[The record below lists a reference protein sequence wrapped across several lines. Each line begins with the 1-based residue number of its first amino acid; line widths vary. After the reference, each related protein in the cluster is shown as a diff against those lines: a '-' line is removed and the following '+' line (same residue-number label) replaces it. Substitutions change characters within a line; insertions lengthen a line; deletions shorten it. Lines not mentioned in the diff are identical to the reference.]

1 MTIRMTN
8 DEFGAA
14 RDFKLRPLEARA
26 FVALRD
32 CTENYCPRERIHN
45 DRNTCKVLICIL
57 RSKLGP
63 HVKILNIRGRGYVL
77 QFTDAA

>member
-1 MTIRMTN
+1 MITMT
-8 DEFGAA
+8 DEEWVTA

-32 CTENYCPRERIHN
+32 CTENYCPRERIHD
-45 DRNTCKVLICIL
+45 DRNTCKVLISIL

-63 HVKILNIRGRGYVL
+63 HVRILNIRGRGYLLKFVE
-77 QFTDAA
+77 AA